1 MNNPDLSVAYAPVVN
16 CMNQLSNIHWDIF
29 W

>member
-1 MNNPDLSVAYAPVVN
+1 MNDPDLSVAYAPVVN
-16 CMNQLSNIHWDIF
+16 FMNVLSSIHWDIF